1 MEEGDHRIPYAL
13 YLASWVYGE
22 GSVTV
27 LEDNA
32 EQIFPSEYRPEMSG
46 RVFCPECKT
55 PLSRAPRDTD
65 VFTNSRTA
73 HFRHRPAYRNVPCG
87 LRTKRGAGLSYT
99 SEEELR
105 RAVQNSDLVIVGG
118 WQKNPP
124 DHDVDETDADAIFQK
139 TQIVDP
145 DGPST
150 EVPLGRHTGQRFF
163 LPSKLST
170 VLAIC
175 RNFDKNLTRGF
186 FFPDSQYASRLIDRL
201 YDIALISESLP
212 ERSQLFFG
220 RIRGVQRLSKRDKF
234 TLISDEDKEVKVYT
248 WPSDN
253 DRKRILGRAEGRI
266 LLFFGKVYHES
277 GSVIACKIDDWGAYS
292 LLPEKYERFLPD

>member
-1 MEEGDHRIPYAL
+1 M
-13 YLASWVYGE
+13 
-22 GSVTV
+22 
-27 LEDNA
+27 
-32 EQIFPSEYRPEMSG
+32 
-46 RVFCPECKT
+46 
-55 PLSRAPRDTD
+55 
-65 VFTNSRTA
+65 
-73 HFRHRPAYRNVPCG
+73 
-87 LRTKRGAGLSYT
+87 
-99 SEEELR
+99 
-105 RAVQNSDLVIVGG
+105 
-118 WQKNPP
+118 
-124 DHDVDETDADAIFQK
+124 
-139 TQIVDP
+139 
-145 DGPST
+145 
-150 EVPLGRHTGQRFF
+150 
-163 LPSKLST
+163 
-170 VLAIC
+170 
-175 RNFDKNLTRGF
+175 
-186 FFPDSQYASRLIDRL
+186 IDRL